1 MSTEF
6 LSEYSAKLFT
16 NYAKLLLPIYLN
28 IFTLY
33 RSPSVIVN
41 NFSVFLD
48 VTSHFCLLSDFS
60 ALIISMG

>member
-28 IFTLY
+28 ISEGTAVSRRKFAQSTLESLFTIL
-33 RSPSVIVN
+33 VK
-41 NFSVFLD
+41 
-48 VTSHFCLLSDFS
+48 
-60 ALIISMG
+60 G